1 MGKLQF
7 VNDNKLGS
15 HAVMVPSSGHVEL
28 DMPGRRVRVF
38 PHEGIT
44 EGFDE
49 HEKQPKAY
57 SEGAR
62 PNSENG
68 YSNPYGSSIT
78 GLGSHEGTFTEL

>member
-44 EGFDE
+44 EGLRFAYVAYGTPRRSL
-49 HEKQPKAY
+49 QPPFK
-57 SEGAR
+57 
-62 PNSENG
+62 
-68 YSNPYGSSIT
+68 T
-78 GLGSHEGTFTEL
+78 K